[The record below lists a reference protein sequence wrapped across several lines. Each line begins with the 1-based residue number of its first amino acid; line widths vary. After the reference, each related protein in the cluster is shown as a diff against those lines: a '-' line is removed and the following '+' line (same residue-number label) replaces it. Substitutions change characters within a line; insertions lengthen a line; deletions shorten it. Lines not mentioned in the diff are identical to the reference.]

1 MTHRRW
7 QLQRLCALCLL
18 VLAASPLTAPFSTG
32 HPLDLFGG
40 TTAHVQ
46 SKKAPDDPIVSL
58 AVPLDAMTTGSW
70 AAINAVPPLVG
81 QARGVDALHLP
92 LRL

>member
-1 MTHRRW
+1 MTQRRW
-7 QLQRLCALCLL
+7 QLQRLCTLFLL

-58 AVPLDAMTTGSW
+58 AVPFDAIITESW
-70 AAINAVPPLVG
+70 ASIPTCRPLVG

>member
-1 MTHRRW
+1 MTQHRWR
-7 QLQRLCALCLL
+7 LQRWCALFLL

-40 TTAHVQ
+40 SASHVQ

-58 AVPLDAMTTGSW
+58 AIPFDSLTTQLSTV
-70 AAINAVPPLVG
+70 APTVRPRAG
-81 QARGVDALHLP
+81 QVRGVDALHLP

>member
-1 MTHRRW
+1 MTQRRW
-7 QLQRLCALCLL
+7 RLQRLCALFLL

-58 AVPLDAMTTGSW
+58 AILFHANAAQTW
-70 AAINAVPPLVG
+70 APVRAAGPRVSQI
-81 QARGVDALHLP
+81 RGVDALDLP

>member
-1 MTHRRW
+1 MTQRRW
-7 QLQRLCALCLL
+7 RLQRLCALFLL

-40 TTAHVQ
+40 STAHVQ

-58 AVPLDAMTTGSW
+58 AIPFDSSTTELSI
-70 AAINAVPPLVG
+70 AAPIVRPRAG
-81 QARGVDALHLP
+81 RIRGVDALHLP

>member
-1 MTHRRW
+1 MTDRRW
-7 QLQRLCALCLL
+7 TLQRLCALFLL

-40 TTAHVQ
+40 AASHVQ

-58 AVPLDAMTTGSW
+58 AVPLDAIITERWISITT
-70 AAINAVPPLVG
+70 VPRLIG
-81 QARGVDALHLP
+81 QARGVDALLLP

>member
-1 MTHRRW
+1 MTQRRW
-7 QLQRLCALCLL
+7 RLQRLCALFLL

-58 AVPLDAMTTGSW
+58 AIPFDPSTAEVSASILSFKLPVS
-70 AAINAVPPLVG
+70 
-81 QARGVDALHLP
+81 QARGLDALHLP